1 MKINSK
7 INLTAGLRLIV
18 ILGLLGLNFKA
29 FSQALVKKAFTPRT
43 STLAPGS
50 YQGKSIYNLQGDFN
64 MIGNANAKSATGPD
78 NASNMVFNKLPGD
91 LLNTSIKNSSSA
103 DFVLP
108 SNASLACTKIVFAGL
123 YWTGRGDDNSGDVL
137 SKAGNAGNGMN
148 KKTVKFKVPG
158 ATNYVDLTATDIFY
172 GGSDVSGMYAGFY
185 DVTDLVS
192 AAKTGTYAVANIA
205 TFEGSDGLS
214 SPRIGYYSGWGLVIV
229 YENAAL
235 PWRNITVFDGFGY
248 VKGSSSSSNYGTL
261 DVSGFQ
267 AVQNGNVNIKMGMMA
282 GEGDKSLTGD
292 YFSIQQR
299 LSGNFTALSHGSNS
313 TNNFFNSSIFTGG
326 NPRVPNNV
334 DNDGIDIAM
343 FNLNNTGN
351 VLINNN
357 QTATSFRYGSSGDY
371 YNIFNITF
379 AVDAYIPEVQV
390 FNANV
395 SSVPNGGIV
404 DPNQNI
410 EFTSTIYNKGT
421 EPISNGVVEIPIP
434 FNAHYVSASVT
445 VGSGSVT
452 WSHPSG
458 ATDPN
463 VTPGGVLKWT
473 VGNLI
478 KPTDPN
484 TILAQLKY
492 SIRVTNDCTILK
504 TGGACGLSI
513 NLDGTFTGTGT
524 NSGIP
529 INNGFVI
536 GYNSDCGNTPI
547 RDPFTLTIVPSQA
560 FLNAC
565 PNDVINGSKQFKAFC
580 SVVNN
585 VIPRATITSSYPAGT
600 KFYTQ
605 QPGTAGYLATEVTG
619 NFAVNPSG
627 IATKYYAVLSGMPIG
642 CYLSLET
649 VVEIVSTQPTAANI
663 QYCIGSPVP
672 LNVQLSSVGSTKG
685 YQLYYFDNNST
696 TPLTNPPAPTAAGT
710 YTYQVAEGATQNNV
724 TCYGPKVSFTVEVYA
739 MPVITQNLTDFS
751 VCADNIQTLVI
762 QSNASQVS
770 WEYFNTTTSAWTA
783 VTDATFQNQLVPSGS
798 TLTIDNPSIDIDQL
812 KIRAKLTS
820 ANSCVM
826 YSAESIM
833 DVRLCNIITNPM
845 LPAKIIKN

>member
-1 MKINSK
+1 MKNNYI
-7 INLTAGLRLIV
+7 LTIKIV
-18 ILGLLGLNFKA
+18 IGFFTLSLLTLLNLNG
-29 FSQALVKKAFTPRT
+29 FSQSRVAFKPRT
-43 STLAPGS
+43 SQKAPDKYKGVS
-50 YQGKSIYNLQGDFN
+50 TYNLQGDFTMVGN
-64 MIGNANAKSATGPD
+64 TNLTLGTYSVNSDNSNNQMIYVDVDGDANT
-78 NASNMVFNKLPGD
+78 F
-91 LLNTSIKNSSSA
+91 NSSSA
-103 DFVLP
+103 TFNHNLD
-108 SNASLACTKIVFAGL
+108 ATCTKVIYAGL
-123 YWTGRGDDNSGDVL
+123 YWTGRADDANQNTFNVT
-137 SKAGNAGNGMN
+137 KNGVT
-148 KKTVKFKVPG
+148 KLFDKRKVKFKKAG
-158 ATNYVDLTATDIFY
+158 GTYQDITAAATDIY
-172 GGSDVSGMYAGFY
+172 YPTNTDGNMYSAY
-185 DVTDLVS
+185 ADVTDYVIAQGVGNYFVGDIALTEGNGGS
-192 AAKTGTYAVANIA
+192 A
-205 TFEGSDGLS
+205 
-214 SPRIGYYSGWGLVIV
+214 GYYGGWGLVII
-229 YENAAL
+229 YENPSL
-235 PWRNITVFDGFGY
+235 KWRDITVFDGHGY
-248 VKGSSSSSNYGTL
+248 IAGSIGAQEL

-267 AVQNGNVNIKMGMMA
+267 AVKNGPVNVKMGMMA
-282 GEGDKSLTGD
+282 GEGDRNIAGD
-292 YFSIQQR
+292 YFNIRNAADNLWVGLSH
-299 LSGNFTALSHGSNS
+299 SGNTVG
-313 TNNFFNSSIFTGG
+313 NFFNSSIVTGG
-326 NPRVPNNV
+326 NARNPNLV
-334 DNDGIDIAM
+334 
-343 FNLNNTGN
+343 NNTGLDVSMFDLTN
-351 VLINNN
+351 TNNSIIKNN
-357 QTATSFRYGSSGDY
+357 QTSTKFQYGSTQDTY
-371 YNIFNITF
+371 VIFNIVF

-395 SSVPNGGIV
+395 SSVPNGGTV

-434 FNAHYVSASVT
+434 FNAHYVSSNVT

-513 NLDGTFTGTGT
+513 SLDGTFTGTGT

-605 QPGTAGYLATEVTG
+605 QPGTAGYLATEVTV

-663 QYCIGSPVP
+663 QYCVGSPIP

-696 TPLTNPPAPTAAGT
+696 TPLANPPAPTAAGI

-724 TCYGPKVSFTVEVYA
+724 TCYGPKVTFTIEVYA
-739 MPVITQNLTDFS
+739 MPIITQNLTDFS

-770 WEYFNTTTSAWTA
+770 WEYFNTTTSAWTTLTA
-783 VTDATFQNQLVPSGS
+783 ATFQNQLVPSGS

-826 YSAESIM
+826 YSAEAIM